1 MVLGLP
7 VSRRGRLPH
16 PGEET
21 TRVAEQSRGAKTK
34 RLPKSWLRR
43 RHRWGK
49 RRLGR
54 DRQATGAGSL
64 YAGRARL
71 GADAPFLREY
81 GGTDHVRKHAARRN
95 SARLYEGTQ
104 ARSQLITKTH
114 ADVTSTSARGPPPL
128 GDVDGLPRPQGTRA
142 QQAQSGPG
150 DQRLGAVSCS
160 CLLLAEAPG
169 STNAG
174 PEVRFLLWP
183 LGAALLLPLQ
193 ACSALSVHLDS
204 GSDSKATLGL
214 QEPMERNPNFDGF

>member
-1 MVLGLP
+1 MRCWLPSRAPRVVVPSRGGLSP
-7 VSRRGRLPH
+7 GAFPAARVSRIHWPSEWRARCADPAPTIGRHGPRPPRVPSGPPPTPRRGDDA
-16 PGEET
+16 G
-21 TRVAEQSRGAKTK
+21 RGAKTK

-43 RHRWGK
+43 RHRQGK

-128 GDVDGLPRPQGTRA
+128 GDVDGLPRPQGTRP

-150 DQRLGAVSCS
+150 DQRLGAGQER
-160 CLLLAEAPG
+160 ARGARG
-169 STNAG
+169 R
-174 PEVRFLLWP
+174 VRR
-183 LGAALLLPLQ
+183 G
-193 ACSALSVHLDS
+193 
-204 GSDSKATLGL
+204 TT
-214 QEPMERNPNFDGF
+214 